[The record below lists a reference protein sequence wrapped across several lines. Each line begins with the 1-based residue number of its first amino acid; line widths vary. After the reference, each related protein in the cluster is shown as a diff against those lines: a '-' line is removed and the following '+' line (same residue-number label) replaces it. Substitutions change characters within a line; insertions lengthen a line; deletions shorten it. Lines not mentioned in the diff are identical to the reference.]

1 MPTAKRVKSKKK
13 VSRSAR
19 PASHSP
25 VAAVS
30 STVTLMCNGQVI
42 SSLQAANETI
52 GEVANKLAMSQGLK
66 SYSVRL
72 NGVPVDAET
81 AKGLIKGNKTLEV
94 YAKDTRG

>member
-1 MPTAKRVKSKKK
+1 MAIAKKVVKKSKK
-13 VSRSAR
+13 VAR
-19 PASHSP
+19 PAGHSP

-30 STVTLMCNGQVI
+30 PSVTLMSNGQVI
-42 SSLQAANETI
+42 SSLVPANETI

>member
-1 MPTAKRVKSKKK
+1 MTAKKVANKAKKL
-13 VSRSAR
+13 AR
-19 PASHSP
+19 PAS
-25 VAAVS
+25 AVS
-30 STVTLMCNGQVI
+30 HASSSVTLMSNGQVI
-42 SSLQAANETI
+42 RSLTPNGETI
-52 GEVANKLAMSQGLK
+52 GQVANELAMSQGLK